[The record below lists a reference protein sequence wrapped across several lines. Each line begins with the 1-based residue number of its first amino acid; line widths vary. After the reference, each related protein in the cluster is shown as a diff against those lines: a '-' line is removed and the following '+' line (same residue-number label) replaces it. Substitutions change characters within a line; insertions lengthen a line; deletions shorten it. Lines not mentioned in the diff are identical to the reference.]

1 MEARERR
8 RLVVT
13 NANVVPSSSESEVE
27 YTTTDRGFKTRL
39 PVLANKWELA
49 SRGTNNADSPAVGL
63 GFDFSK
69 QGNQTENYGGTTRDA
84 QTDDDDSSV
93 YDDHEPEPDKTVD
106 SIGYLADRSCFSAQ
120 SRSSIDKLDEAHGR
134 RREALL
140 GIVNGLEA
148 GLGTTF
154 ADVCRNEESDYC
166 GQEGL
171 AISGSGDVGLDEYSQ
186 DRLAHHRTPTMP
198 LTSDTT
204 PKDHDQGTNHRTN
217 IALVV
222 PSENVLQDLKGRR
235 SPRENMVAGASR
247 SNESGFEP
255 GGNLSENIRWAS
267 RSPIIR
273 RGTDIA
279 LPAALRRYSV
289 YDACDSTA
297 TPRDLSG
304 KESVF
309 VEGKRTHA
317 WDTTAQDQSSEAVA
331 ARERKALG
339 IPPSDSDGI
348 FQRTGVMAHT
358 DSVLSSVDSA
368 LSLQGC
374 DELSFGA
381 EELFRKL
388 SGKSD
393 FTSFEKSSDTG
404 GDHTNILP
412 PSPPKPTWRNPA
424 SGHTNAPSHCENLDS
439 HTYRQCQAEATA
451 PDSQKHG
458 RRSFSLSKATGDSLP
473 DQNDEL
479 ELRRQ
484 EVIRELWE
492 TEKNFVQLMRIMI
505 GLFIRPLRMKN
516 TRVWIAGVP
525 PDVARLFDWL
535 EDILNLHKQIFS
547 VLQTSLAGQSRIVK
561 RVAAPLRNVITR
573 FEVYQPYMVRLGDV
587 TETIQRSRQASDND
601 FGEFVLI
608 QERSPD
614 CRGWNLERFL
624 TEPLNR
630 LESYP
635 NLFGVSGCGL
645 DSGLF
650 I

>member
-27 YTTTDRGFKTRL
+27 YTMTDRGFKTRL
-39 PVLANKWELA
+39 PVLASKWELA
-49 SRGTNNADSPAVGL
+49 SSGANNADSPAVGL

-69 QGNQTENYGGTTRDA
+69 QGNHTENYGGTIRDA
-84 QTDDDDSSV
+84 QTDDDDDSSV
-93 YDDHEPEPDKTVD
+93 YDDHEPDPDKTVD
-106 SIGYLADRSCFSAQ
+106 SIGYSADRSCFSSQ
-120 SRSSIDKLDEAHGR
+120 SHSSIDKLEEAHRR

-154 ADVCRNEESDYC
+154 ADVCGNEESDYC

-171 AISGSGDVGLDEYSQ
+171 AISGSGDVGLDGYTHET
-186 DRLAHHRTPTMP
+186 LAHHRTPTMP

-204 PKDHDQGTNHRTN
+204 PKDHDQDSNHRTN

-222 PSENVLQDLKGRR
+222 SSENVLQDLKGRQ
-235 SPRENMVAGASR
+235 SPRENMVAATSR
-247 SNESGFEP
+247 SNESGFET
-255 GGNLSENIRWAS
+255 GGNLSANIRRAS

-273 RGTDIA
+273 RGTDIT

-297 TPRDLSG
+297 TPRDRCG
-304 KESVF
+304 KESVS

-317 WDTTAQDQSSEAVA
+317 WDMTAQDQSLEAAA

-339 IPPSDSDGI
+339 IPPSESDGI

-393 FTSFEKSSDTG
+393 LTSFEKSSDTG
-404 GDHTNILP
+404 GDHTNILR
-412 PSPPKPTWRNPA
+412 PSSAKPTWHSPA
-424 SGHTNAPSHCENLDS
+424 SGHSNV
-439 HTYRQCQAEATA
+439 

-458 RRSFSLSKATGDSLP
+458 RRSSSLSKATGDQLL
-473 DQNDEL
+473 DQNDDL
-479 ELRRQ
+479 ERRRQ

-492 TEKNFVQLMRIMI
+492 TEKNFVQLMRIMV

-547 VLQTSLAGQSRIVK
+547 VLQTSLAEPSRIVK
-561 RVAAPLRNVITR
+561 RVAAPLRNVVTQ

-635 NLFGVSGCGL
+635 NLFGVSGHGS
-645 DSGLF
+645 DSGFCISHLVRNSRT
-650 I
+650 